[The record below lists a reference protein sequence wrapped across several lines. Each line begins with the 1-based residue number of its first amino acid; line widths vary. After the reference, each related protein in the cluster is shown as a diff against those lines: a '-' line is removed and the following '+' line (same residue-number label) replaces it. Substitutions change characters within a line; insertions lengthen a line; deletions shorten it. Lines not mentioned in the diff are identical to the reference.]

1 MCWIKLQGFLNIDK
15 PSGMTSFD
23 VIRQIKKK
31 FPRKC
36 KIGHLGTL
44 DPMAT
49 GVLPVAIW
57 NATRLIE
64 YANES
69 AKIYIA
75 AFVLGGVSDTQDAW
89 GHITVLKDHVTCDEE
104 ELKQVLAQFTGKI
117 EQIPPM
123 YSAVHHNGQRLYELA
138 RQGLEVAR
146 EPRPV
151 TIETIDLLEINRTGD
166 FPQIMIKVICSPGT
180 YIRTLVHDIGFR
192 LGTGAYLNSLIRV
205 KTGSFTLDEAVKL
218 QELIETDDIGA
229 YLLPVDYPL
238 GYMTALE
245 LTEEQVLHV
254 KQGRGIKAAKLLNQ
268 QRVRLYGEQQLAA
281 IAYYDSE
288 AGMLRPEKVFI

>member
-1 MCWIKLQGFLNIDK
+1 MHGFLNIHK
-15 PSGMTSFD
+15 PSGITSFD

-49 GVLPVAIW
+49 GVLPVAIG

-64 YANES
+64 YADES
-69 AKIYIA
+69 AKVYIA
-75 AFVLGGVSDTQDAW
+75 TFILGGVSDTQDAW
-89 GHITVLKDHVTCDEE
+89 GQITVLNDNVTCGEA
-104 ELKQVLAQFTGKI
+104 ELKQVLAQFMGKI

-146 EPRPV
+146 DPRPV
-151 TIETIDLLEINRTGD
+151 TIETIELLETDQRGD
-166 FPQIMIKVICSPGT
+166 FPQVMIKVICSPGT

-205 KTGSFTLDEAVKL
+205 QTGSFALNEAVKL
-218 QELIETDDIGA
+218 QELMETDDIGP
-229 YLLPVDYPL
+229 YLLPVDYHL
-238 GYMTALE
+238 GYMAALE
-245 LTEEQVLHV
+245 LTEEQALHV
-254 KQGRGIKAAKLLNQ
+254 KQGRGIKAETFLHQ
-268 QRVRLYGEQQLAA
+268 QRVRLYEKQQLTA

-288 AGMLRPEKVFI
+288 AGMLRPEKVFV